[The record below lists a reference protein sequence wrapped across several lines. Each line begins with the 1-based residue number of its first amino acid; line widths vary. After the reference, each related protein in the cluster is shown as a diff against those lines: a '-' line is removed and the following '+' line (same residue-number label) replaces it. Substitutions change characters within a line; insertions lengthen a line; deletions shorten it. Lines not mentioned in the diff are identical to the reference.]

1 MDIGENAAENLVK
14 LNGVVMVGA
23 GSALAL
29 GIFPKLASLALI
41 GSLVPTTLV
50 GHPFWQ
56 QTDPKARNIH
66 MTQVLKNAAIVGGL
80 LSIVAAPKKKGRGC
94 CRRKKQAAA

>member
-1 MDIGENAAENLVK
+1 MGLNWIARPLLAGIFINGGLGQIQKPGGRAIPVEKALDSVPMDIGENAAENLVK

-56 QTDPKARNIH
+56 
-66 MTQVLKNAAIVGGL
+66 
-80 LSIVAAPKKKGRGC
+80 
-94 CRRKKQAAA
+94 